1 MGRRYIRW
9 LLFGFISLPLATAR
23 ADMPS
28 PEPYLLVRSMRML
41 QDQVASGKPEALPM
55 LNRVLGHI
63 ADQLAS
69 AKPEVWE
76 KPANAYA
83 IFVYLLNGGN
93 PQVVRNILTSAKLDR
108 ISPRLI
114 AGSLAYADGD
124 SLRSCR
130 ELHRTASAGGAERTH
145 SIDISRDCD
154 TTRGSRCPNRAQA
167 PGLHSPQLCR
177 ARSWKRQRCA
187 AD

>member
-1 MGRRYIRW
+1 MARRYIRW
-9 LLFGFISLPLATAR
+9 LLFGVISLPLATAR
-23 ADMPS
+23 ADLPS

-69 AKPEVWE
+69 AKPEVWQ

-93 PQVVRNILTSAKLDR
+93 PQVVRNILTSAN
-108 ISPRLI
+108 
-114 AGSLAYADGD
+114 A
-124 SLRSCR
+124 
-130 ELHRTASAGGAERTH
+130 
-145 SIDISRDCD
+145 
-154 TTRGSRCPNRAQA
+154 
-167 PGLHSPQLCR
+167 
-177 ARSWKRQRCA
+177 
-187 AD
+187 